1 VTDYFAIMLAHSVKR
16 PFKSSEFIS
25 GTQQSVCCCQ
35 EKCVSLESSL
45 LTGWQEAALA
55 KILLAEDDV
64 QTCRTVA
71 AWLEGEHYIVEI
83 AYDGVDANERLKL
96 GQFELLI
103 LDWDMPQLSGLEVCQ
118 QFRKAG
124 GTAPVLM
131 LTGKTRTSEK
141 EQGLD
146 SGADDY
152 LTKPFELR
160 ELSARIRA
168 LLRRPAI
175 VVSDVLKCR
184 DLELHVNSREVRKN
198 GKVIE
203 FLPRELAVLE
213 FLLRNANQVFS
224 IEALQTRIWVS
235 DSETSPDALRV
246 YIARIRRKLDDH
258 GDSPI
263 IKTIRGGGYM
273 LDNRE

>member
-1 VTDYFAIMLAHSVKR
+1 M
-16 PFKSSEFIS
+16 
-25 GTQQSVCCCQ
+25 
-35 EKCVSLESSL
+35 
-45 LTGWQEAALA
+45 A

-64 QTCRTVA
+64 QTSRMVA
-71 AWLEGEHYIVEI
+71 DWLEGEHHIVEV
-83 AYDGVDANERLKL
+83 AYDGLDANERLSL
-96 GQFELLI
+96 GKFDVLI
-103 LDWDMPQLSGLEVCQ
+103 LDWDMPQLSGLEVCR
-118 QFRKAG
+118 QFRSAG
-124 GTAPVLM
+124 GTTPVIM
-131 LTGKTRTSEK
+131 LTGKTKTAEK

-168 LLRRPAI
+168 VLRRPAV

-184 DLELHVNSREVRKN
+184 DVELHVNSREVRKQ
-198 GKVIE
+198 GKLIE
-203 FLPRELAVLE
+203 LLPREVAVLE

-224 IEALQTRIWVS
+224 IEALQTRIWPS

-246 YIARIRRKLDDH
+246 YIARIRSKLDDH
-258 GDSPI
+258 GDKPM
-263 IKTIRGGGYM
+263 IKTIRGEGYL